1 MGMCGGSV
9 LRVEEVCEAVN
20 ERSVEVE
27 CEEECGVVE
36 CGGGVWWWWN
46 VVVEC
51 GGGGVWCWWGVVV
64 VERGGGKWWL
74 TLTRIFPGGI
84 RTVLEDVR

>member
-27 CEEECGVVE
+27 CEEECG
-36 CGGGVWWWWN
+36 
-46 VVVEC
+46 
-51 GGGGVWCWWGVVV
+51 GGGGVWCWWSVVLV
-64 VERGGGKWWL
+64 GCGGGKWWL